1 MSETWLAFARAGDPN
16 NELVPEWPAYD
27 ARRRPVMVFDLPP
40 YLIDDP
46 RAAERALFSPA
57 TQRVPA

>member
-1 MSETWLAFARAGDPN
+1 
-16 NELVPEWPAYD
+16 
-27 ARRRPVMVFDLPP
+27 MVFDLPP